1 MALFST
7 GVSILWRGLNTP
19 AKLVLVKTESRDLSY
34 ATTENPG
41 FLLPQEWYDAP
52 SRGSSRRG
60 AQWRTV
66 CAAAAN
72 QYPRIP
78 LSLLIRSFIGGWVA
92 NMAEEKL
99 LRGFTT
105 NMCDTASFTFIGL
118 R

>member
-1 MALFST
+1 MARAEHT
-7 GVSILWRGLNTP
+7 CKACPRENGEQGSIMRHH
-19 AKLVLVKTESRDLSY
+19 EDS
-34 ATTENPG
+34 G
-41 FLLPQEWYDAP
+41 FLLPQEWCGAP
-52 SRGSSRRG
+52 SRGSPRRG
-60 AQWRTV
+60 AQWRAV

-92 NMAEEKL
+92 NMAEEKP